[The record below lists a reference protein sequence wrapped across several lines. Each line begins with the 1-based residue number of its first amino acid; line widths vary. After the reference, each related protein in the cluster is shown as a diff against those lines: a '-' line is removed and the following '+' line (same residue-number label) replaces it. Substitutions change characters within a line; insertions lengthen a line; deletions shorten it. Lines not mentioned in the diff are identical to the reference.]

1 MLLFTLTGIKRRILI
16 YGAGM
21 KKSVKQ
27 ILLLF
32 ASFIFI
38 VIGSSAIWVLSTF
51 QRLNMDEL
59 VYELS
64 QPLKGTGSD
73 MLMGYLLKAFV
84 PAVAVTIVMVLL
96 NVLRAEALE
105 KIRGKIRIGTF
116 LASLLFSLICVIVF
130 WNRLDITEYLVNLSD
145 TSTFIDD
152 NYVDP
157 KDVTISFPQ
166 EKRNLIYIFLESMEI
181 TYADKANGGG
191 FDYNCIPELTKLA
204 ESEECFT
211 AGSGLNGGY
220 VLPGTS
226 WTMGGMFAQTSG
238 LPLKTNLA
246 NNMMDTQESFF
257 SGATCLGDVLKKEG
271 YNQELLI
278 GSDAVFGGRKLYFTE
293 HGGYDI
299 HDYNYALE
307 NGLIPE
313 GYHVFWGYED
323 EKLFENAKKDLL
335 ELSSKDEPFNLT
347 MLTVD
352 THFTDGY
359 LCHLCRDEFDTQYA
373 NVMACSSRQVTD
385 FVNWIKQ
392 QDFYG
397 NTTIVI
403 SGDHTTMSEQFTSR
417 ADEDYARRTYV
428 SVINSAV
435 EKTRTDADIEFAT
448 LDMYPT
454 TLAAMGAEIEGNRL
468 GLGTNLF
475 SGEETLIEK
484 YGLDH
489 VTREMNK
496 SSKLIDELGNIVLTE
511 ELLRA
516 MRQFPD
522 ADINVVKYD
531 SDTNTITVKVDDIVN
546 VDGLKG
552 VMLYL
557 YDDNEKKLGK
567 VKASLADDRSYMA
580 QINLDK
586 YGSCKVIQVMAKGKK
601 ETLLGQLDGN
611 LTLAAHENLDYYIEL
626 FKERENL
633 ALIMAGSGN
642 ISSNANV
649 RYIEA
654 IKSLGIQQNLER
666 GDISFYAVVDS
677 PSLVYDSGSEE
688 LSMDGILIGNEVP
701 IHVVSANEE
710 SGEYCSIMVDGVEYA
725 SDETGLHV
733 AVYDYDKGEVIDSA
747 CFNMF
752 DIAGTYEFCHVE
764 ADVRG
769 DTVHLTVP
777 YIYSSRIRQFLK
789 ISLRGELWD
798 AKHKG
803 KPVVF
808 DFMRD
813 EEQNLYADLDIKNID
828 TSDAYLKVYVY
839 DEIGRKEIKDLDW
852 HGNLALLKCDLSEYL
867 ETLYEDIDKY
877 IVIMSVKNDALRGID
892 DSSASVLKAMG
903 LADFEEDSE
912 RVAYYAIVSSEGTIE
927 EKGKESLSYEGNIG
941 DTEIAVESAIV
952 DYGDY
957 ASIRIDGQEY
967 ANHYQGLNI
976 VVYNKQT
983 HLVEDSVSFNTVA
996 DKPATIR

>member
-1 MLLFTLTGIKRRILI
+1 
-16 YGAGM
+16 M

-73 MLMGYLLKAFV
+73 MLTGYILKAFV
-84 PAVAVTIVMVLL
+84 PAVAVTIVIVLL
-96 NVLRAEALE
+96 NVLKAEALE
-105 KIRGKIRIGTF
+105 KIRGKIRTGTF

-323 EKLFENAKKDLL
+323 EKLFEN
-335 ELSSKDEPFNLT
+335 E
-347 MLTVD
+347 
-352 THFTDGY
+352 
-359 LCHLCRDEFDTQYA
+359 
-373 NVMACSSRQVTD
+373 
-385 FVNWIKQ
+385 
-392 QDFYG
+392 
-397 NTTIVI
+397 
-403 SGDHTTMSEQFTSR
+403 
-417 ADEDYARRTYV
+417 
-428 SVINSAV
+428 
-435 EKTRTDADIEFAT
+435 
-448 LDMYPT
+448 
-454 TLAAMGAEIEGNRL
+454 
-468 GLGTNLF
+468 
-475 SGEETLIEK
+475 
-484 YGLDH
+484 
-489 VTREMNK
+489 
-496 SSKLIDELGNIVLTE
+496 
-511 ELLRA
+511 
-516 MRQFPD
+516 
-522 ADINVVKYD
+522 YD

-567 VKASLADDRSYMA
+567 VKASLAEERSYMA

-642 ISSNANV
+642 ISSNAN
-649 RYIEA
+649 
-654 IKSLGIQQNLER
+654 
-666 GDISFYAVVDS
+666 
-677 PSLVYDSGSEE
+677 
-688 LSMDGILIGNEVP
+688 
-701 IHVVSANEE
+701 EE

-769 DTVHLTVP
+769 DT
-777 YIYSSRIRQFLK
+777 
-789 ISLRGELWD
+789 G
-798 AKHKG
+798 
-803 KPVVF
+803 
-808 DFMRD
+808 
-813 EEQNLYADLDIKNID
+813 
-828 TSDAYLKVYVY
+828 
-839 DEIGRKEIKDLDW
+839 
-852 HGNLALLKCDLSEYL
+852 
-867 ETLYEDIDKY
+867 
-877 IVIMSVKNDALRGID
+877 
-892 DSSASVLKAMG
+892 
-903 LADFEEDSE
+903 
-912 RVAYYAIVSSEGTIE
+912 
-927 EKGKESLSYEGNIG
+927 
-941 DTEIAVESAIV
+941 
-952 DYGDY
+952 
-957 ASIRIDGQEY
+957 
-967 ANHYQGLNI
+967 
-976 VVYNKQT
+976 
-983 HLVEDSVSFNTVA
+983 
-996 DKPATIR
+996 